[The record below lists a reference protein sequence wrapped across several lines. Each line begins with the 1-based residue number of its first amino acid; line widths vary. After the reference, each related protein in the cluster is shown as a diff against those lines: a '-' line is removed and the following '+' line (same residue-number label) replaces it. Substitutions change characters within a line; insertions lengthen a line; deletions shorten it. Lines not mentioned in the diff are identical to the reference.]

1 MEKPRQHNLIDDV
14 RRQEPNRQGQTQNP
28 KLDILKHPKGE
39 ERLCHEKRSKGR
51 KSVFQH
57 EIKAATDRNRNIK
70 SHARTK
76 SRNH

>member
-51 KSVFQH
+51 KSVF
-57 EIKAATDRNRNIK
+57 
-70 SHARTK
+70 
-76 SRNH
+76 